1 MQVFVWRPERNF
13 LERVFSFQSIES
25 GSLIISAITQDSRAL
40 KSALSSLFCLH
51 LKYFNRTLELWPHS
65 AFGGF
70 QELDLGPQ
78 ECAEGILTHGVLLP
92 TPPPKAS
99 CLTSV
104 PSFLCVWIWEHRCMR
119 CHLNHQAHITLT
131 CSNNFTGSLGYRAL
145 PSSSLP
151 SCLAASVQT
160 CYLYG
165 SQLGQAVPVSQS
177 LRPCVFPEE

>member
-65 AFGGF
+65 AFWGF

-92 TPPPKAS
+92 TPPKGIMSHFSPQLSVCVDLGAQMRALSLKLS
-99 CLTSV
+99 SSHNSNMLKQLYRQFRV
-104 PSFLCVWIWEHRCMR
+104 PSTALILTPLLPCCLCANMLSIW
-119 CHLNHQAHITLT
+119 
-131 CSNNFTGSLGYRAL
+131 
-145 PSSSLP
+145 
-151 SCLAASVQT
+151 
-160 CYLYG
+160 
-165 SQLGQAVPVSQS
+165 
-177 LRPCVFPEE
+177 